1 MQQRKLSIGCE
12 NLKVELKKHVIILK
26 NIKSKNYV
34 IIERLKVYIYIIYS
48 HECNMF
54 QSPGY
59 TLENK
64 QITWKHAKLTNKD
77 FFWILKYFN
86 LKKHYIFVIYSS

>member
-64 QITWKHAKLTNKD
+64 QIT
-77 FFWILKYFN
+77 
-86 LKKHYIFVIYSS
+86 

>member
-1 MQQRKLSIGCE
+1 MQQRKLSIECE

-34 IIERLKVYIYIIYS
+34 IIERLKVYIYIIYI
-48 HECNMF
+48 HECDMF
-54 QSPGY
+54 QTPGY

-64 QITWKHAKLTNKD
+64 QIKWKRIKTNTKSKANRTFI
-77 FFWILKYFN
+77 FF
-86 LKKHYIFVIYSS
+86 IFQIS